1 MPEKE
6 NKKIKNSMFVD
17 LFYEDESAEQNDI
30 LLYNALHDE
39 PLPEGTKIQKIRI
52 ENILYLN
59 FQNDISFGAGG
70 KILIFGEHQSTIN
83 ENMPLRSLMYI
94 GRAYEQLIPVRDRYK
109 KKRLPIP
116 KPEFYTFYNGTDI
129 WTKEKVLKLSDSYLI
144 QEEDPMLNLTVKV
157 ININPNEHH
166 EILEKCPILKEYGL
180 FIDTVRYY
188 QQSKDPEPYR
198 HAIAKCIENNILA
211 DYLRKKGS
219 EVRNMLIAEYDYDLD
234 MEVQREEAFEEGR
247 NEALDV
253 GIHAILSTCAEF
265 GISREEASRRLQT
278 QFSISAEEA
287 EIYLQKYWAE

>member
-30 LLYNALHDE
+30 SLYNALHDE

-52 ENILYLN
+52 ENVLYLN

-70 KILIFGEHQSTIN
+70 KVLIFGEHQSTIN

-94 GRAYEQLIPVRDRYK
+94 GRAYEQLVPVRDRYK

-116 KPEFYTFYNGTDI
+116 KPEFYTFYNGTDT
-129 WTKEKVLKLSDSYLI
+129 WAKEKTLKLSDSYI
-144 QEEDPMLNLTVKV
+144 VQEDDPMLDLTVKV
-157 ININPNEHH
+157 ININPDEHH
-166 EILEKCPILKEYGL
+166 EILEKCPVLKEYGL

-188 QQSKDPEPYR
+188 QRSKDPEPYR
-198 HAIAKCIENNILA
+198 HAIAECIENNILA
-211 DYLRKKGS
+211 DYLRKKGT

-247 NEALDV
+247 NAALDV
-253 GIHAILSTCAEF
+253 GIHAMLSTCAEF
-265 GISREEASRRLQT
+265 GISREEASRRLQA

>member
-30 LLYNALHDE
+30 SLYNALHDE

-52 ENILYLN
+52 ENVLYLN

-70 KILIFGEHQSTIN
+70 KVLIFE
-83 ENMPLRSLMYI
+83 
-94 GRAYEQLIPVRDRYK
+94 D
-109 KKRLPIP
+109 
-116 KPEFYTFYNGTDI
+116 
-129 WTKEKVLKLSDSYLI
+129 
-144 QEEDPMLNLTVKV
+144 DPMLDLTVKV
-157 ININPNEHH
+157 ININPDEHH
-166 EILEKCPILKEYGL
+166 EILEKCPVLKEYGL

-188 QQSKDPEPYR
+188 QRSKDPEPYR
-198 HAIAKCIENNILA
+198 HAIAECIENNILA
-211 DYLRKKGS
+211 DYLRKKGT

-247 NEALDV
+247 NAALDV
-253 GIHAILSTCAEF
+253 GIHAMLSTCAEF